1 MECGIIFV
9 VVPFVV
15 VVVPISVGVGDV
27 SVLSVLRGWLSAA
40 CHCTVKGCSIRL
52 EGHSYRIRYGMLCK
66 CGGGAIISVPDVELR
81 VKWDNVIR
89 LIASVKLSPGEDRDH
104 AVFQVDRMIW
114 VRL

>member
-1 MECGIIFV
+1 MECGIIF
-9 VVPFVV
+9 
-15 VVVPISVGVGDV
+15 VPISVGVGDV
-27 SVLSVLRGWLSAA
+27 SVLRGWLITA

-66 CGGGAIISVPDVELR
+66 RGGGAIIGVPDVELR

-104 AVFQVDRMIW
+104 AVFQVDRMIR